1 MASRAKDL
9 SNAKRI
15 GLTGVGEY
23 LLDKDN
29 GGNPATWKL
38 DGTPILSACDV
49 ETAMD
54 HTERWLRAQV
64 EGWPTEAKVLNSG
77 VVGGKL

>member
-1 MASRAKDL
+1 MAKRAKDL
-9 SNAKRI
+9 STAKRLI
-15 GLTGVGEY
+15 TEFGEY

-29 GGNPATWKL
+29 GGNAATWKP
-38 DGTPILSACDV
+38 DGTPILSACDA

-64 EGWPTEAKVLNSG
+64 EGWPTEAVVLNNG
-77 VVGGKL
+77 KVGGKL